1 MDVVYLVLRW
11 REEPFFEK
19 NQGCLKC
26 RRFCKTRLLALV
38 KDFMYINNMVNSK
51 ALLSNDG
58 EYISFSFNGRTIRF
72 KGPYSLVRIAR
83 VKEWD
88 NGYLVVDAVYSH
100 SQDKLVEDYID
111 LVPILENLYIDP
123 KLFLKPIKSVEVGDV
138 RATA

>member
-1 MDVVYLVLRW
+1 
-11 REEPFFEK
+11 
-19 NQGCLKC
+19 
-26 RRFCKTRLLALV
+26 
-38 KDFMYINNMVNSK
+38 MYISGMVNSK
-51 ALLSNDG
+51 ALLSKDG
-58 EYISFSFNGRTIRF
+58 RYISFSFNGRTIRF
-72 KGPYSLVRIAR
+72 MGPYSLVRIAR

-123 KLFLKPIKSVEVGDV
+123 KLFLKPIKSVEVENV

>member
-1 MDVVYLVLRW
+1 
-11 REEPFFEK
+11 
-19 NQGCLKC
+19 
-26 RRFCKTRLLALV
+26 
-38 KDFMYINNMVNSK
+38 MYINDMVNSK

-58 EYISFSFNGRTIRF
+58 GYISFSFNGRTIRF

-88 NGYLVVDAVYSH
+88 NGYLVVDAIYSH

-111 LVPILENLYIDP
+111 P
-123 KLFLKPIKSVEVGDV
+123 KIFLQPIKSVEVGNV

>member
-1 MDVVYLVLRW
+1 
-11 REEPFFEK
+11 
-19 NQGCLKC
+19 
-26 RRFCKTRLLALV
+26 
-38 KDFMYINNMVNSK
+38 MYISGMVNSK

-72 KGPYSLVRIAR
+72 KGPYGLVRIAR

-111 LVPILENLYIDP
+111 MVPILENLYIDP
-123 KLFLKPIKSVEVGDV
+123 KLFLKPIKSVEVENV